1 MIAEGPLSKG
11 DFAGFNVHSKGTVHE
26 MVSMFEK
33 LDFLNSECEVS
44 QVDVQ
49 EYIDADKGIVVSQT
63 IAHEEDLINAVMNLS
78 SKSKTFENESSG
90 KEIVT
95 EKNLMG

>member
-1 MIAEGPLSKG
+1 MEFSEGKNCRKLWQAIMIAEGPLSKG

-44 QVDVQ
+44 
-49 EYIDADKGIVVSQT
+49 
-63 IAHEEDLINAVMNLS
+63 
-78 SKSKTFENESSG
+78 
-90 KEIVT
+90 
-95 EKNLMG
+95 